1 MGLNQIVLQ
10 LTKDNDKF
18 LLQDVVGLTML
29 HQKNIYGKGVVFS
42 DAIMRRLNGQFPENI
57 KTKSMTFNENN
68 FNYEALR
75 QAIKDSE
82 KNTML
87 IYQDI
92 NGALVNSIYLGGQFG
107 SDPFTRVVLTD
118 KLDEDIYCVNK
129 NILDLENLEK

>member
-29 HQKNIYGKGVVFS
+29 HQKNISGKGVVFS

-87 IYQDI
+87 VYRDI

-118 KLDEDIYCVNK
+118 KLDEDIYCVNE
-129 NILDLENLEK
+129 NILDLENL

>member
-29 HQKNIYGKGVVFS
+29 HQKNISGKGVVFS

-87 IYQDI
+87 VYRDI

-129 NILDLENLEK
+129 NILDLENL

>member
-29 HQKNIYGKGVVFS
+29 HQKNISGKGVVFS